1 MLLRIAL
8 VIAILAGIGVAVLNF
23 VQIKEKVTV
32 VMTDR
37 DTFHKERDDERSAHT
52 KTKKQLADTTADR
65 DKTKRKLA
73 ETTTER
79 DTAQAE
85 AEKQRKETEKLTAGL
100 RDMTDKFTSADQKLS
115 AYKAA
120 GLEPEQITA
129 LNATNKLLLT
139 MQADL
144 QRVQGTLER
153 ELHSTRVELAK
164 FKEDDYSVPLPSGLT
179 AKVLAVD
186 PRYGFVVLDKGQKD
200 GALKDGRM
208 LLSRSGK
215 LVARIRLMQV
225 EPDRCVANILPGWD
239 VNRVIEGDVAV
250 TQQ

>member
-23 VQIKEKVTV
+23 VQVKEKVTV
-32 VMTDR
+32 IMTER
-37 DTFHKERDDERSAHT
+37 DTFHTNLVAETSAHT
-52 KTKKQLADTTADR
+52 KTKKQLAETTADR
-65 DKTKRKLA
+65 DKTKRQLA
-73 ETTTER
+73 DTTTER

-85 AEKQRKETEKLTAGL
+85 AEKQRKETERLTAGL
-100 RDMTDKFTSADQKLS
+100 RDMTDKFTSTDQKLA
-115 AYKAA
+115 AYRAA

-129 LNATNKLLLT
+129 LNATNRLLVT
-139 MQADL
+139 VQADL
-144 QRVQGTLER
+144 QRIQGNLER
-153 ELHSTRVELAK
+153 ELHSTRTELAK
-164 FKEDDYSVPLPSGLT
+164 YQDPDYSVPLPSDLT

-186 PRYGFVVLDKGQKD
+186 PRYGFVVLNVGQKN
-200 GALKDGRM
+200 GALKDGQM

-215 LVARIRLMQV
+215 LVARIRLKQV

-239 VNRVIEGDVAV
+239 VNKVLEGDVAV

>member
-8 VIAILAGIGVAVLNF
+8 IVAILAGIGVAVLNF
-23 VQIKEKVTV
+23 VQVKEKVTV

-65 DKTKRKLA
+65 DKTKRQLDD
-73 ETTTER
+73 TTVER
-79 DTAQAE
+79 NTAQAE

-100 RDMTDKFTSADQKLS
+100 RDMTDKFTTTDQKLS

-120 GLEPEQITA
+120 GLEPEQISV
-129 LNATNKLLLT
+129 LNATNKALLVNL
-139 MQADL
+139 ADL
-144 QRVQGTLER
+144 LRTQGNLER
-153 ELHSTRVELAK
+153 DLHSARTELAK
-164 FKEDDYSVPLPSGLT
+164 FKDPDYSVPLPSDLV
-179 AKVLAVD
+179 AKVMVVD
-186 PRYGFVVLDKGQKD
+186 PKYGFIVLDVGQKQ
-200 GALKDGRM
+200 GALTDGRM

-215 LVARIRLMQV
+215 LVARVRLTQV
-225 EPDRCVANILPGWD
+225 EPDRCVANVLPGWD
-239 VNRVIEGDVAV
+239 INEILEGDVAV